1 MTESEILIRFLMKIQ
16 KHHSET
22 QSTTFH
28 KKQPKSLL
36 EPTTL
41 LMKCDIMIFESESLI
56 FKNRSVFNIKYIPE
70 KILHRDDQIKEVAQ
84 RLQWILQGSKPKD
97 FIIYG
102 FGGTG
107 KTLTTLYVVD
117 ELRKLAD
124 FQYFY
129 INLKKARTEVR
140 ALNTIL
146 DKLIKKTRNTASPSN
161 LFRMIFDYIET
172 IPQQHIFF
180 ILDEIDKIETGYD
193 GLLYCFLRPHEVS
206 ETTKDITLIACS
218 NDMNFPRELDVGTR
232 SSFACMDKLMF
243 PRYDANQLKDIL
255 KQRAQEGL
263 KEGACEDKIL
273 SLCAA
278 HGAQEH
284 GDARKTIELLEKAA
298 EIAMGDKQSKIL
310 EIHLNR
316 AREQIEY
323 EAVYKGLT
331 LLPTQCKAVA
341 LACIKDQKKKKNG
354 NDDSTTKTIYIE
366 YKNICDSRGLKILT
380 QRRVSDILNDLSYL
394 GMINGTI
401 TFNIQSKGKKKVV
414 EIIISSEK
422 AEKIITDDEMF
433 EMFRPVVVQKKLF

>member
-1 MTESEILIRFLMKIQ
+1 
-16 KHHSET
+16 
-22 QSTTFH
+22 
-28 KKQPKSLL
+28 
-36 EPTTL
+36 
-41 LMKCDIMIFESESLI
+41 MIFESESLI

-70 KILHRDDQIKEVAQ
+70 KILHRDDQIKEVAS

-107 KTLTTLYVVD
+107 KTLTTLYVVE

-146 DKLIKKTRNTASPSN
+146 DKLIKKTRDTASPSN

-193 GLLYCFLRPHEVS
+193 GLLYCFLRPNEVS

-243 PRYDANQLKDIL
+243 PRYDAIQLKDIL
-255 KQRAQEGL
+255 KQRAQDGL
-263 KEGACEDKIL
+263 KEGVYGNEIL

-278 HGAQEH
+278 YGAQEH

-298 EIAMGDKQSKIL
+298 EIAMTEKQPKIL
-310 EIHLNR
+310 EVHINR
-316 AREQIEY
+316 ALEQIEY
-323 EAVYKGLT
+323 EAVYKGLA

-341 LACIKDQKKKKNG
+341 LACIKDKKKKKNG
-354 NDDSTTKTIYIE
+354 VDGDSTTKTIYTE
-366 YKNICDSRGLKILT
+366 YKNICDSRGIKTLT
-380 QRRVSDILNDLSYL
+380 MRRVSDILNDLSYL
-394 GMINGTI
+394 GMIDGTI
-401 TFNIQSKGKKKVV
+401 TFNTQSKGKKKVV
-414 EIIISSEK
+414 EIIISPEK
-422 AEKIITDDEMF
+422 AEKIITDDERF
-433 EMFRPVVVQKKLF
+433 EILRPVAVQKKLSD